1 MADLQLSLLKA
12 NNEISHQQN
21 RLLTL
26 PRSNPLRSVCHSTL
40 AATRLARYML
50 SDECEDLDRSISHST
65 QAILL
70 SFDPPIERDSCVVTS
85 LYYLANALLLRSQK
99 FKRLSDLKHCV
110 DYLLYLRDQS
120 LETPLV
126 PRNDISK
133 LLVRALTIQGELE
146 LQSVDPTANTEN
158 TAPLSRFRKAIRG
171 VPMSSL
177 QPLMDELLSACVH

>member
-1 MADLQLSLLKA
+1 MIILTVSFLKA
-12 NNEISHQQN
+12 NNDISHHQN

-40 AATRLARYML
+40 AATRLVRYML

-85 LYYLANALLLRSQK
+85 LYYLAHALLLRSQK

-126 PRNDISK
+126 PRNDIAK
-133 LLVRALTIQGELE
+133 LVVQALTYQGELE
-146 LQSVDPTANTEN
+146 SQSVDPTANIEG
-158 TAPLSRFRKAIRG
+158 TAALSREPLTLG
-171 VPMSSL
+171 VSGTYNSYR
-177 QPLMDELLSACVH
+177 QRISQSH